1 MICVRDFARSLT
13 RPLRAAIAP
22 PMAQDL
28 NPVFVALDTP
38 SLAQARALAAS
49 LKPFVGGIKV
59 GLEFVSANGPEGVR
73 AMVSTGVPVFLD
85 VKLHDIPNTVS
96 GAMKA
101 LAPLGAAIVNV
112 HASGGIAMMRAAA
125 DAARS
130 VSKPSKV
137 IAVTVL
143 TSLEKDDL
151 AAMGVSGSPLDQ
163 VVRLAKLTKD
173 AGLDGV
179 VCSPHEIE
187 AVRAACGRE
196 FLIVTPGVRPATGST
211 DDQKRIM
218 APKRA
223 LELGADYLVIG
234 RPITGA
240 SDPAQAARAIAAEL
254 AL

>member
-1 MICVRDFARSLT
+1 MRT
-13 RPLRAAIAP
+13 
-22 PMAQDL
+22 

-38 SLAQARALAAS
+38 SLAQASALATS
-49 LKPFVGGIKV
+49 LKPHVGGIKI
-59 GLEFVSANGPEGVR
+59 GLEFVSANGPNGVR
-73 AMVSTGVPVFLD
+73 AMVATGVPVFLD

-112 HASGGIAMMRAAA
+112 HASGGAAMMRAAA

-130 VSKPSKV
+130 VPKPSKV

-143 TSLEKDDL
+143 TSLEQQDL
-151 AAMGVSGSPLDQ
+151 AAMGIGGSPLDQ

-179 VCSPHEIE
+179 VCSPQEIS
-187 AVRAACGRE
+187 AVRAACGPD
-196 FLIVTPGVRPATGST
+196 FLIVTPGVRPLLGAA

-218 APKRA
+218 TPKRA
-223 LELGADYLVIG
+223 LEAGADYLVIG
-234 RPITGA
+234 RPITA
-240 SDPAQAARAIAAEL
+240 ATDPVQAAKQIAAEL
-254 AL
+254 AD